1 MDVMEKGFEGSARS
15 GGPPGNLEIGPEK
28 ENAGNAKTC

>member
-1 MDVMEKGFEGSARS
+1 MSWKRVLKVQLDQEA
-15 GGPPGNLEIGPEK
+15 PPGNLEIGPEK